1 MSATAPGV
9 FLGSFVDELLRLG
22 VDDVVIS
29 PGSRSTPLA
38 MVFHKSDFNVVI
50 DIDERGAAFFAL
62 GLAKAKGRPVC
73 LLCTSGTAAANYYPA
88 ICEAAAARV
97 PLIVLTA
104 DRPHE
109 MRGLGATQ
117 TTDQLKL
124 FGDMTV
130 FFHEMP
136 LPEDS
141 AEKIGFARQIARE
154 TFIRSLGSP
163 NGPSHLNFPF
173 AEPLVPDLS
182 DPELFT
188 TGRRADLPVT
198 ARPGVAL
205 SREHIDRINGMLD
218 GKRGVI
224 VCGEGAYP
232 EEIIGLSERTG
243 FPILADP
250 LSNLRQLDHPAVI
263 DNYDNIFRRTDA
275 PAVDVVLRFGQYP
288 VSKSTFTTLKRLS
301 PVTIVVDEAESRDF
315 NHQTDL
321 FVWARPADFISASS
335 EIRNGI
341 GASYA
346 EEWQRLNEEERARIA
361 QAAAPGTLCDGSFVT
376 SLIDEIPAGSLLF
389 AANSMAIRYVDT
401 FYLKRDKALHVM
413 CNRGLNGIDGTLSSA
428 LGAAQQF
435 PSATLLTGDL
445 AFLHDINALHLAA
458 EVRADLTVVLLNNG
472 GGGIFELL
480 PQRSDDPYF
489 ERLFRTPTTVD
500 YRAVCEG
507 FGVRFASVALV
518 DEFAEAYRR
527 EVREPG
533 VGVIEIRTDIA
544 SLKEQYLRFC

>member
-1 MSATAPGV
+1 MSGPAPAV

-38 MVFHKSDFNVVI
+38 MVFHKSDFNIVI

-154 TFIRSLGSP
+154 TFIRALGTP
-163 NGPSHLNFPF
+163 HGPAHLNFPF

-188 TGRRADLPVT
+188 TGRRADLPV
-198 ARPGVAL
+198 AEIGRA
-205 SREHIDRINGMLD
+205 SCRER
-218 GKRGVI
+218 V
-224 VCGEGAYP
+224 
-232 EEIIGLSERTG
+232 
-243 FPILADP
+243 
-250 LSNLRQLDHPAVI
+250 
-263 DNYDNIFRRTDA
+263 
-275 PAVDVVLRFGQYP
+275 
-288 VSKSTFTTLKRLS
+288 
-301 PVTIVVDEAESRDF
+301 
-315 NHQTDL
+315 
-321 FVWARPADFISASS
+321 
-335 EIRNGI
+335 
-341 GASYA
+341 
-346 EEWQRLNEEERARIA
+346 
-361 QAAAPGTLCDGSFVT
+361 
-376 SLIDEIPAGSLLF
+376 
-389 AANSMAIRYVDT
+389 
-401 FYLKRDKALHVM
+401 
-413 CNRGLNGIDGTLSSA
+413 
-428 LGAAQQF
+428 
-435 PSATLLTGDL
+435 
-445 AFLHDINALHLAA
+445 
-458 EVRADLTVVLLNNG
+458 
-472 GGGIFELL
+472 
-480 PQRSDDPYF
+480 
-489 ERLFRTPTTVD
+489 
-500 YRAVCEG
+500 
-507 FGVRFASVALV
+507 
-518 DEFAEAYRR
+518 
-527 EVREPG
+527 
-533 VGVIEIRTDIA
+533 
-544 SLKEQYLRFC
+544 